1 MSNRRYPPAS
11 VRYLK
16 ARLLNLTRPAVWGT
30 AMFLSVLGLVGRE
43 YVINPNFLRSQPQE
57 QISDTVKKPDSGIS
71 AEDKAIAADIDNL
84 PVLLSDSE
92 KAALATANTP
102 VVESKSRDKRKN
114 SLEEAVNNQ
123 KTNTIVPP
131 VVVGN
136 SDTSGSEN
144 PFVTQANDSLK
155 FSNAENRRNGSYKT
169 KRNFNNQS
177 ENQTSTTPNALKTA
191 IEGTNSLP
199 TSNQQSNL
207 GQNPSTNSLP
217 INNNTVNSAPQ
228 NNSYQLPTPTNNPTN
243 STVSGQQSPGFAVP
257 NASTGSVNN
266 STYGNSTLPQTT
278 QPQQYNAYPNSQ
290 RLPGQ

>member
-11 VRYLK
+11 VRYFK

-43 YVINPNFLRSQPQE
+43 YAINPNFLRSQPQE
-57 QISDTVKKPDSGIS
+57 QASDAVKKPDSGIS
-71 AEDKAIAADIDNL
+71 PEDKAIAADIDNL

-92 KAALATANTP
+92 KAALATANNP
-102 VVESKSRDKRKN
+102 VVEAKSRDKRKS

-123 KTNTIVPP
+123 KTNATAPP
-131 VVVGN
+131 VIVN

-155 FSNAENRRNGSYKT
+155 FSNAENRRNGSYRS

-177 ENQTSTTPNALKTA
+177 GNQTSTTPNALKTA

-217 INNNTVNSAPQ
+217 TNNTVNSAPQ

-243 STVSGQQSPGFAVP
+243 STVPGQQSPGFAVP
-257 NASTGSVNN
+257 NSSTGSVNN